1 MRSGRHRV
9 LWLAAVFLALAAG
22 VMIGS
27 FALSGPLVSGLRGD
41 KGSMQQRI
49 TTLGDENRDLNEKLT
64 AADSFDAQMS
74 GRMVRDALAG
84 KSVVIFRTPDAEDSD
99 VEAVTRLIGQAGGAI
114 TATIGITDE
123 FVHGNAAEKL
133 QSVVNSPIVPAGS
146 KLNTALVDPSAQAG
160 DLLGIALMIN
170 RDPKI
175 APIDDPARDSVLAAL
190 RDTGFLAY
198 GDRPGAANAA
208 VVVTGGALPVDAGNE
223 GLTVARLAAALAP
236 HGSGVVLA
244 GRDGSASGV
253 PAVAVARADGVLSS
267 AMTTVD
273 DIGRASGRI
282 TAVLGLQS
290 LIAGGPPGKYGSGDG
305 AAAVTI
311 PQ

>member
-22 VMIGS
+22 VMLGS

-41 KGSMQQRI
+41 KGSLQQQI
-49 TTLGDENRDLNEKLT
+49 NTLGDENRVLSEKLVAT
-64 AADSFDAQMS
+64 DAFDAQMS
-74 GRMVRDALAG
+74 PRMVRDALAG
-84 KSVVIFRTPDAEDSD
+84 KSVVIVRTPGAEDSD
-99 VEAVTRLIGQAGGAI
+99 VDAMSRLLGQAGGSV
-114 TATIGITDE
+114 TTTIELTDE

-133 QSVVNSPIVPAGS
+133 QSVVNSPIVPAGAR
-146 KLNTALVDPSAQAG
+146 LNTVLTDPSAQAG
-160 DLLGIALMIN
+160 DLVGIALMIS

-175 APIDDPARDSVLAAL
+175 APIDDTARDTVLSAL
-190 RDTGFLAY
+190 RDTGFLVY
-198 GDRPGAANAA
+198 GDRPGAADAA
-208 VVVTGGALPVDAGNE
+208 VVVTGGALPADAGNE
-223 GLTVARLAAALAP
+223 GLTVARFAAGLAP
-236 HGSGVVLA
+236 HGSGVILA
-244 GRDGSASGV
+244 GRDGSATGV
-253 PAVAVARADGVLSS
+253 SAVAVARADAGLSS

-273 DIGRASGRI
+273 DIGLASGRI

-290 LIAGGPPGKYGSGDG
+290 LIAGGQPGKYGSGDG

>member
-1 MRSGRHRV
+1 VRSGRHRV

-22 VMIGS
+22 VMLGS

-41 KGSMQQRI
+41 KGSLQQQNA
-49 TTLGDENRDLNEKLT
+49 TLGDENRVLNGKLT
-64 AADSFDAQMS
+64 AADTFDSQMAA
-74 GRMVRDALAG
+74 RMVRDALAG
-84 KSVVIFRTPDAEDSD
+84 KSVVLLRTPDAEDSD
-99 VEAVTRLIGQAGGAI
+99 VDAVSRLVGRAGGAI
-114 TATIGITDE
+114 TATIGLTDE

-133 QSVVNSPIVPAGS
+133 QSVVNSPIVPAGA
-146 KLNTALVDPSAQAG
+146 KLNTTLVDPSAQAG

-175 APIDDPARDSVLAAL
+175 APVDDAARDAVLAAL

-208 VVVTGGALPVDAGNE
+208 VVVTGGALPADAGNE
-223 GLTVARLAAALAP
+223 GLTVARFAAALAP
-236 HGSGVVLA
+236 RGSGVVLA
-244 GRDGSASGV
+244 GRDGSATGV
-253 PAVAVARADGVLSS
+253 SAVAVARADAGLSS
-267 AMTTVD
+267 SLTTVD
-273 DIGRASGRI
+273 DIGLASGRI
-282 TAVLGLQS
+282 TAVLGVQS

-305 AAAVTI
+305 AAEVTV